1 MLQIKSIFEPDPS
14 SGGLYH
20 VKRFFLFK
28 SWVILWFYNI
38 HTIQYSTINVYLKAA
53 VTNVKI
59 LDKIELKSCAQKA
72 REKK

>member
-1 MLQIKSIFEPDPS
+1 
-14 SGGLYH
+14 
-20 VKRFFLFK
+20 
-28 SWVILWFYNI
+28 VILWFYNI